1 MGNKSLILNND
12 DIQKKIA
19 RISYQ
24 IIENYYDEKEVVL
37 VGLSKRGFLFAEFI
51 FKKLKEINSK
61 INFKLLELNINKNN
75 PNQSNIS
82 VKPTIDLKNK
92 KVILIDDVLNSGRT
106 LMHAAAYLL
115 NQNISKMNTIV
126 LVDRRHRLFPI
137 KADWVGLT
145 LSTTL
150 QEHIRVNFEKDNILI
165 YLE

>member
-61 INFKLLELNINKNN
+61 INFKLLEININKNN

>member
-1 MGNKSLILNND
+1 MENKSLILNND

-24 IIENYYDEKEVVL
+24 IIENYYDEKEVIL
-37 VGLSKRGFLFAEFI
+37 VGLSKRGFLFADFI

-61 INFKLLELNINKNN
+61 IDFKLLELNINKHN

-82 VKPTIDLKNK
+82 IEPVIDLKNK
-92 KVILIDDVLNSGRT
+92 KIILIDDVLNSGRT
-106 LMHAAAYLL
+106 LMHAAAHLL

-126 LVDRRHRLFPI
+126 LVDRRHRSYPI
-137 KADWVGLT
+137 KADWVGIT

-150 QEHIRVNFEKDNILI
+150 QEHIRVNFKKDNILI

>member
-1 MGNKSLILNND
+1 MENKSLILNND

-24 IIENYYDEKEVVL
+24 IIENYYDEKEVIL
-37 VGLSKRGFLFAEFI
+37 VGLSKRGFLFADFI

-61 INFKLLELNINKNN
+61 IDFKLLELNINKHN
-75 PNQSNIS
+75 PNQANIS
-82 VKPTIDLKNK
+82 IEPVIDLKNK
-92 KVILIDDVLNSGRT
+92 KIILIDDVLNSGRT

-126 LVDRRHRLFPI
+126 LVDRRHRSYPI

-150 QEHIRVNFEKDNILI
+150 QEHIRVNFKKDNILI

>member
-61 INFKLLELNINKNN
+61 IDFKLLELNVNKNN

-82 VKPTIDLKNK
+82 IKPTIDLKNK

-126 LVDRRHRLFPI
+126 LVDRRHRLYPI

>member
-12 DIQKKIA
+12 DVQKKIA

-24 IIENYYDEKEVVL
+24 IIENYYNEKEVIL

-51 FKKLKEINSK
+51 FKKLEEINSK
-61 INFKLLELNINKNN
+61 INFNLLELYINKNN

-82 VKPTIDLKNK
+82 IKPDIDLKDK
-92 KVILIDDVLNSGRT
+92 KVILIDDVLNSGKT

-126 LVDRRHRLFPI
+126 LVDRRHRSYPI

>member
-24 IIENYYDEKEVVL
+24 IIENYYDEKEVIL

-61 INFKLLELNINKNN
+61 IDFKLLELNVNKNN

-82 VKPTIDLKNK
+82 IKPTIDLKNK

-126 LVDRRHRLFPI
+126 LVDRRHRLYPI

>member
-82 VKPTIDLKNK
+82 IKPIIDLKNK